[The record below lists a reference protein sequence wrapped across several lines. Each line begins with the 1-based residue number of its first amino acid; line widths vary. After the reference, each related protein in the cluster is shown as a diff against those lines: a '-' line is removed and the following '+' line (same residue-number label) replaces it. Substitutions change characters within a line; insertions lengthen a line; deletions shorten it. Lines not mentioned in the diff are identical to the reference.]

1 MIVCS
6 VDVNGLTDLSFARIW
21 SSPSHFGERATFLT
35 KDRLTSLLIVNNIR
49 GNESG
54 LYRWVG
60 REGMMR
66 SPTFNTLILP
76 SDAELTSKTRPL
88 VTASSTWISL
98 VRRS

>member
-21 SSPSHFGERATFLT
+21 SSPSHFGERATFQT

-54 LYRWVG
+54 LYRLV
-60 REGMMR
+60 RNDVD
-66 SPTFNTLILP
+66 TTLSFL
-76 SDAELTSKTRPL
+76 SSGAGLTSETPPL
-88 VTASSTWISL
+88 VTAF
-98 VRRS
+98 